1 MKLAIKDLALRHFV
15 GVTVEIKRTEHYTS
29 DYLIGKFWKLRFPGG
44 VFTEPIWKSWFKEG
58 NTNLLLNNFH
68 FQQNETIRVK
78 PRLKNQILE
87 LWKDIKVALS
97 LKHKKVTITY

>member
-1 MKLAIKDLALRHFV
+1 MKLALRHFV

-29 DYLIGKFWKLRFPGG
+29 GYLMGKFWKLSFPGG

-97 LKHKKVTITY
+97 LKHKKVTVTY